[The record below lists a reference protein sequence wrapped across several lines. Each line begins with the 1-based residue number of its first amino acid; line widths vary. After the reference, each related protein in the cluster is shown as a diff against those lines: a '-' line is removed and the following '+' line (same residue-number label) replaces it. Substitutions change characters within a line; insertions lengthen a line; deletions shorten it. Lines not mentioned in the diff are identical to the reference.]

1 MPFGRKSK
9 AALKA
14 YIDRERRSAIPTT
27 RSVFLTRTGEPMN
40 TRMATHHVIHLV
52 REAGVTVTKAGMH
65 TLRHTFALEFIRA
78 GGDAFSLQKLL
89 GHTTLDM
96 TRRYVNLADTD
107 LRAAHRRFAPAD
119 ACL

>member
-1 MPFGRKSK
+1 
-9 AALKA
+9 
-14 YIDRERRSAIPTT
+14 
-27 RSVFLTRTGEPMN
+27 MN

-52 REAGVTVTKAGMH
+52 RQAGVEVKKAGPH

-89 GHTTLDM
+89 GHSTLDM
-96 TRRYVNLADTD
+96 TRRYVHLADTD

-119 ACL
+119 AWL